1 MIMSYRA
8 LLLPLLAA
16 SLLPAADSV
25 MIEQIIAKVN
35 GEIITRTELDQSRK
49 AMIEEMKSRGM
60 KPAEIDKAVK
70 DRERDFLRDK
80 IDQMLLV
87 QKGKELSINMDTEV
101 SKYLAN
107 LQKQAKIAEPE
118 KFQQYVRDNT
128 GMTFEDYKSE
138 IRNSMLTRRVIGQE
152 VSSKIIIPKA
162 DIRKYYDEHK
172 EEFQREERVFLREIF
187 LTTEG
192 KSDAEKEA
200 IEKKAKDL
208 VSRARK
214 GEKFGELA
222 RDNSDSDTAR
232 SDGELPPFKRGD
244 MRKEIEDKVWAAGRG
259 DVLDPLP
266 MPNGWLILRV
276 EEHHQAG
283 LADFEEVEGEIQNK
297 LFEPRMQP
305 AIREYLTKLR
315 SEAFLEIREG
325 YEDSSAAPG
334 KSTAWTDPAQLKP
347 ETITKEELANQRRR
361 RRLLGIPVLGTIT
374 TKSSSKN

>member
-1 MIMSYRA
+1 
-8 LLLPLLAA
+8 
-16 SLLPAADSV
+16 

-35 GEIITRTELDQSRK
+35 GEIITRTELAQSRK
-49 AMIEEMKSRGM
+49 AMIEEMKGRGM
-60 KPAEIDKAVK
+60 KEPEIEKAIK
-70 DRERDFLRDK
+70 DREKDFLRDK

-107 LQKQAKIAEPE
+107 LQKQTKIAEPE
-118 KFQQYVRDNT
+118 KFQEYVRENT
-128 GMTFEDYKSE
+128 GMSFEDYKSE

-152 VSSKIIIPKA
+152 VSSKIIVPKA

-187 LTTEG
+187 LNTEG
-192 KSDAEKEA
+192 KSEAEKEA
-200 IEKKAKDL
+200 IDKKAKDL
-208 VSRARK
+208 VNRARK
-214 GEKFGELA
+214 GEKFNELA

-232 SDGELPPFKRGD
+232 SDGELPPFKKGD
-244 MRKEIEDKVWAAGRG
+244 MRKEIEEKVWAASRN
-259 DVLDPLP
+259 DVLDPIA

-305 AIREYLTKLR
+305 AIREYLTRLR
-315 SEAFLEIREG
+315 AEAFLEIREG
-325 YEDSSAAPG
+325 YEDSSAASG

-374 TKSSSKN
+374 TKSTSKN